1 VTGALFLA
9 AWISIFASQGSRV
22 ANVAFALAIA
32 LVLAWTSLLA
42 AHRLTRP
49 GAAAPA

>member
-1 VTGALFLA
+1 MTGSLFLA
-9 AWISIFASQGSRV
+9 TWVSIFVLQGVRA

-32 LVLAWTSLLA
+32 LALAWTSLLA

-49 GAAAPA
+49 GEE